1 MGPVC
6 PPYSFT
12 CTKLLVMEST
22 TGLERSVRVYLG
34 CLCSGAIEHNITEVA
49 RGLRPKQ
56 AVLDEAVQHFRGD
69 YIAAAGKQG
78 GFVKHS
84 LWPCP
89 WLLVTLKASSADFLC
104 LQDPAQN

>member
-1 MGPVC
+1 M
-6 PPYSFT
+6 
-12 CTKLLVMEST
+12 
-22 TGLERSVRVYLG
+22 YLG

-84 LWPCP
+84 LRPLSMVARYAEGFLRRP
-89 WLLVTLKASSADFLC
+89 PLSAGFRPEMTTQTAC
-104 LQDPAQN
+104 